1 MKLSEIRDLLHC
13 TTLSGEELLNLEVET
28 AVASDGMSEVLARPH
43 PGAILITGLTNIQSV
58 RTALVAD
65 IPAILYVRGKRPN
78 EKTVEVARDKKI
90 VLLATTEGMF
100 DSCGLL
106 RERGLKGGM

>member
-13 TTLSGEELLNLEVET
+13 ATLTGGDDLALEVET
-28 AVASDGMSEVLARPH
+28 ALASDGMSEVLASSH
-43 PGAILITGLTNIQSV
+43 PGALMITGLTNIQSV
-58 RTALVAD
+58 RTAVVAD

-78 EKTVEVARDKKI
+78 DKTVEVARDKKI
-90 VLLATTEGMF
+90 ILLATQAGMF
-100 DSCGLL
+100 DACGIL

>member
-1 MKLSEIRDLLHC
+1 MKLSDIRDLLHC
-13 TTLSGEELLNLEVET
+13 ATLSGGDALNIEVDT

-43 PGAILITGLTNIQSV
+43 PGALMITGLTNIQSV
-58 RTALVAD
+58 RTAVVAD

-78 EKTVEVARDKKI
+78 DKTVEVARDKKI
-90 VLLATTEGMF
+90 ILLATQTGMF
-100 DSCGLL
+100 DACGIL

>member
-13 TTLSGEELLNLEVET
+13 ATLSGEESMGLEVET
-28 AVASDGMSEVLARPH
+28 AVASDGMSEVLASPH

-58 RTALVAD
+58 RTAVVAD

-78 EKTVEVARDKKI
+78 DKTVEVAREKKI
-90 VLLATTEGMF
+90 VLMATAEGMF

-106 RERGLKGGM
+106 RARGLKGGM

>member
-1 MKLSEIRDLLHC
+1 MKLSEIRDFLHC
-13 TTLSGEELLNLEVET
+13 VTLSGEESLNLEVET

-90 VLLATTEGMF
+90 VLLATTVGMF

>member
-13 TTLSGEELLNLEVET
+13 VTLCGEELLNLEVET

-43 PGAILITGLTNIQSV
+43 PGAILITGLSNIQSV
-58 RTALVAD
+58 RTSLVAD